1 MRALKG
7 IVANNQILIDS
18 AVSTPKID
26 GFHDA
31 LRLAYPA
38 LIDTGAQKTLVS
50 PKVVR
55 EVGLIPT
62 GSDIIIPV
70 SGKGLLCLKYRI
82 RLDIPMPAEP
92 ATEFWGKE
100 INVVELPYQPE
111 NYDVLLGMD
120 FLAGFRMTLYKSHFT
135 LSIPKE

>member
-1 MRALKG
+1 MRIHELPPYWG
-7 IVANNQILIDS
+7 RGVNYRTSIS
-18 AVSTPKID
+18 FYWVSSI
-26 GFHDA
+26 F
-31 LRLAYPA
+31 
-38 LIDTGAQKTLVS
+38 
-50 PKVVR
+50 
-55 EVGLIPT
+55 
-62 GSDIIIPV
+62 
-70 SGKGLLCLKYRI
+70 
-82 RLDIPMPAEP
+82 